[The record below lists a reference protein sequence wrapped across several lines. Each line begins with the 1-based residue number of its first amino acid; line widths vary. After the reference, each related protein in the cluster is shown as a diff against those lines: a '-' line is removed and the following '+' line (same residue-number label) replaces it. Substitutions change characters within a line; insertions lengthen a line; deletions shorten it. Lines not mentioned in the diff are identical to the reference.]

1 MCKVILNEL
10 NTNIMKEYK
19 YPDIFKDTIKNIN
32 AFQITI
38 SKVIISTNM
47 NDDEIIEFF
56 NKQIRIFKSSKPY
69 NGIRNFT
76 SIDEFIYI
84 ISDLEHIIM
93 NILDDNID
101 IFFSELLKFITN
113 KLKKYLISDKEI
125 IDITNDDEVVVVKPQ
140 KKIKNEIE
148 PEKKDLTTYN
158 AFFKEQSLLLK
169 DRPDIKN
176 KMEYI
181 AKLWNEK
188 KQLSDV
194 IMEDVIN
201 TSAPMDIIDEV
212 VNKKPYKKQNISS
225 TMKKLVWNM
234 TIGEEIGKSKC
245 VCCNSTYITQMSF
258 HCGHVISESKGGET
272 IVSNL
277 RPICQNCNSSM
288 GNKNMNDFMKTLK

>member
-1 MCKVILNEL
+1 MSKVILNEL

-32 AFQITI
+32 ALQITI

-113 KLKKYLISDKEI
+113 KLKKYLTSDVEI
-125 IDITNDDEVVVVKPQ
+125 IDITNDDVVVVKPQ

-148 PEKKDLTTYN
+148 LKKKDLTTYN

-201 TSAPMDIIDEV
+201 TSAPMDIIEEV

>member
-56 NKQIRIFKSSKPY
+56 NKQIRIFKSSKSY

-201 TSAPMDIIDEV
+201 TSAPMDIVEEV